1 MGTAAGG
8 GGSNT
13 VQGGARGAWAPG
25 ELSQGS
31 TTETRPR
38 IPLMEISGEELGF
51 RNKFGGE

>member
-13 VQGGARGAWAPG
+13 AQGGARGACAA
-25 ELSQGS
+25 QGS